1 MQISLHTYDLPDD
14 FIPGPRVAID
24 TEAMGLKNHR
34 DRLCLVQLSNG
45 DGKAHLVQFPTP
57 DFSKSPNLIRLLT
70 DSNIQK
76 IFHFAR
82 FDVCILSY
90 SFQLTVRNIYCTK
103 MASKLVRTYTD
114 KHGLKDLLKDLL
126 SVEISKQEQSSD
138 WGRPILS
145 KDQQRY
151 AANDVLHLHKLV
163 DALNPLLER
172 EKRTE
177 LAQACFDFLPYRA
190 HLDLMTGE
198 EYDIFKYKSE

>member
-1 MQISLHTYDLPDD
+1 MQIFLHTYDLPGD
-14 FIPGPRVAID
+14 FVPAPRVAMD

-45 DGKAHLVQFPTP
+45 DGKAHLVHFPTP
-57 DFSKSPNLIRLLT
+57 DFSKSPNLMRLLS
-70 DSNIQK
+70 DANIQK

-82 FDVCILSY
+82 FDVGILNY
-90 SFQLTVRNIYCTK
+90 SFNFMVRNIYCTK

-114 KHGLKDLLKDLL
+114 RHGLKDILKELL

-138 WGRPILS
+138 WGRPVLS

-151 AANDVLHLHKLV
+151 AAGDVLYLHKLV
-163 DALNPLLER
+163 DTLNPLLER
-172 EKRTE
+172 EGRLE